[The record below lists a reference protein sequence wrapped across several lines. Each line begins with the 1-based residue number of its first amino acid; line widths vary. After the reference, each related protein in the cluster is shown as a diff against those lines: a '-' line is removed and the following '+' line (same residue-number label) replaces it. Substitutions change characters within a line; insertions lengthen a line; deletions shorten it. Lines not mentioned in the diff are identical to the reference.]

1 MLETQGTMRIG
12 LLMALVLLGCSAKED
27 PATASQTTGSNNEVT
42 DPSAPV
48 VGNFAVTL
56 VAATATR
63 NGFTSVLG
71 SVYDAPMPEQLAWEI
86 ADTANDCDLRV
97 PSVPFCDPGCSSD
110 SRCAPGDECVAY
122 PTTQD
127 VGTVRV
133 SGLGA
138 DDFEMEATS
147 GAYQPP
153 PAISLPHPP
162 TAEGAAIRVLTTGGA
177 FDPFEI
183 ETTGIAPLEL
193 AGAETVPL
201 DGSEPLAL
209 QWEPPEDEQAAR
221 IQIRLDISHHGG
233 LKGEITCDV
242 SDDGEH
248 AVPAELIEQLI
259 ALGTAGFPSFT
270 VTRVA
275 SGSVNIAPGRVLLK
289 VLSGTERFFEI
300 PGIVSCN
307 GDDECAADETCAANR
322 TCQ

>member
-1 MLETQGTMRIG
+1 LG
-12 LLMALVLLGCSAKED
+12 LVLSCMGAAACSASKDE
-27 PATASQTTGSNNEVT
+27 PVTSTTNSMTPTGNTIPE

-56 VAATATR
+56 VAATASR

-71 SVYDAPMPEQLAWEI
+71 SVYDAPMPEQLAWEVAAA
-86 ADTANDCDLRV
+86 ADDCELRV

-110 SRCAPGDECVAY
+110 SRCAPGDECIAY

-127 VGTVRV
+127 VGTVRIT
-133 SGLGA
+133 GLGT
-138 DDFEMEATS
+138 DDFEMTATS

-162 TAEGAAIRVLTTGGA
+162 TDEGAAIRLLTTGGA
-177 FDPFEI
+177 FEPFEI
-183 ETTGIAPLEL
+183 ETTGIAPLALGGPER
-193 AGAETVPL
+193 VPL

-248 AVPAELIEQLI
+248 EVPAELIEQLI

-270 VTRVA
+270 VTRIA
-275 SGSVNIAPGRVLLK
+275 SGSVNIPPGRVQLK
-289 VLSGTERFFEI
+289 VLSSTERFFEI

-307 GDDECAADETCAANR
+307 EDDDCGTDGTCAPNR